1 MKVKK
6 KVHALTKN
14 FVFESIFCQILFEMK
29 TLHLWATPE
38 GLDGG
43 SAGCNAVTP
52 ETRFTP
58 RLLPVVKPTKAL
70 LCRFRDFS
78 GPEPGSEQNQ
88 ETVIMLQVV
97 QVEPGV
103 RNRLSDKRHENIS
116 LTWRWCLTCVFLCKR
131 LSGHFACFVMFCVS
145 NKNS

>member
-1 MKVKK
+1 MK
-6 KVHALTKN
+6 LCIC
-14 FVFESIFCQILFEMK
+14 E
-29 TLHLWATPE
+29 LHLKEWME
-38 GLDGG
+38 E
-43 SAGCNAVTP
+43 VQTP
-52 ETRFTP
+52 ETRFTS

-103 RNRLSDKRHENIS
+103 RDRLSDKRN
-116 LTWRWCLTCVFLCKR
+116 
-131 LSGHFACFVMFCVS
+131 
-145 NKNS
+145 